1 MKIAAI
7 TNPLHAVHVP
17 DKPIGMARG
26 EAYHNKLDYKRMSMR
41 ALKTYLCRPGSD
53 DGGVILCDRSCY
65 CYDVCQFGQE
75 YIRRLEHGL

>member
-1 MKIAAI
+1 MRIAAI
-7 TNPLHAVHVP
+7 SNPLHIERAP
-17 DKPIGMARG
+17 DRPIGIERG

-53 DGGVILCDRSCY
+53 DNGVILCARSCA

-75 YIRRLEHGL
+75 YIRRMEE